1 MLLAPLLPLLLL
13 LLLPLAS
20 PQAGRW
26 AEPSPHS
33 DFGMNQPKRLSAP
46 EGGSIHI
53 PFSFYYPWD
62 LDKVPNVRIFWR
74 WKHFHAEFIYI
85 TTPPF
90 THEKFKNRLV
100 LNWTEGWK
108 NGSLQIRNL
117 RMEDEA
123 VYFCRVELNTRQN
136 GKKVWQSIKGTQLFI
151 IPATTTTTAAAATTT
166 TTITVGLGDSE
177 GKQSSESWPLSMGA
191 TAGLALAGAVLITL
205 IVGLIVY
212 FTCKRSK
219 GLQTKARTP
228 ARGSFQNMEEKYEN
242 TGNKV
247 QHTNPKLDPK
257 DDGICY
263 ASLTLSSLTSPAAP
277 TWPPPHRGPQEETVY
292 SALKA

>member
-1 MLLAPLLPLLLL
+1 MGLALLLPLLLL
-13 LLLPLAS
+13 LPPAS
-20 PQAGRW
+20 PQAGRQ
-26 AEPSPHS
+26 AEHSPNY
-33 DFGMNQPKRLSAP
+33 DFGMNQPNSLSAP

-62 LDKVPNVRIFWR
+62 LDKVPKVRISWR
-74 WKHFHAEFIYI
+74 WKHFHGQFIYN
-85 TTPPF
+85 TTPHF
-90 THEKFKNRLV
+90 THKNFKNRLF
-100 LNWTEGWK
+100 LNWTEGCK

-117 RMEDEA
+117 RMRDQA
-123 VYFCRVELNTRQN
+123 VYFCRVKLNTRQY
-136 GKKVWQSIKGTQLFI
+136 GEKVWQSIEGTQLI
-151 IPATTTTTAAAATTT
+151 ITRATITTTATTTTTTT

-191 TAGLALAGAVLITL
+191 TVGLALAGAVLITL

-212 FTCKRSK
+212 FTWKRSK

-247 QHTNPKLDPK
+247 QHTNPKRDPK
-257 DDGICY
+257 DDGVCY

-277 TWPPPHRGPQEETVY
+277 TCPPPHRGPQEETVY